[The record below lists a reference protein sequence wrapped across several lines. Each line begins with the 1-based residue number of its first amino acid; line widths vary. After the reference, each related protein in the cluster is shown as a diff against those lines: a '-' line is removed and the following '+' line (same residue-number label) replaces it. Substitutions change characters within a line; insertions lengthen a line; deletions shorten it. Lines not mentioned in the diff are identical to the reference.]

1 MLMEEQKVNKGQ
13 HQIIDQFDFLL
24 LNTNR
29 KFIKIIFLLKN
40 K

>member
-13 HQIIDQFDFLL
+13 NQIIDQFDFLL